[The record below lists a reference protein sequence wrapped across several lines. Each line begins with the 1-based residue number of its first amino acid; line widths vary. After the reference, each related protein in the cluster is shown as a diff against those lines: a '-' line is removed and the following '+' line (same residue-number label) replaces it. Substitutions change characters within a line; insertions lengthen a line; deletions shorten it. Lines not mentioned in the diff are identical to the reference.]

1 MKPIKQILS
10 AIIVMMAVSPVINAA
25 PKGPTAFLQSLDK
38 KMQPLVA
45 KADQNHDKILKL
57 INKMLDFDA
66 LCKASLGKHWE
77 SHTAAQQKDFS
88 DTLKALIEQNVIKR
102 LKSTGSNNISYDSE
116 KIKGETA
123 TVVTTVKDGD
133 GPRAAQIE
141 IAYKMAKKGGTWIVV
156 DMETDGI
163 SLVSNYRSQ
172 FNKMIK
178 KDGWDAMIS
187 KMKDKLEK

>member
-1 MKPIKQILS
+1 
-10 AIIVMMAVSPVINAA
+10 
-25 PKGPTAFLQSLDK
+25 
-38 KMQPLVA
+38 MQPLVA